1 MNIDDNLI
9 NHLSNLAK
17 LSFEGD
23 NREALKKD
31 LEKIIGFMNQ
41 LNTLETTNVE
51 PLVFMTDEVNR
62 LRVDEAH
69 LEISKNEALKNGP
82 NHDSDYFRI
91 PKVKGKHNN

>member
-9 NHLSNLAK
+9 DHLCNLAK

-41 LNTLETTNVE
+41 LNTLDTTNVE

-62 LRVDEAH
+62 LRKDEAQ
-69 LEISKNEALKNGP
+69 LEISKNDALKNGP
-82 NHDSDYFRI
+82 KHDSDYFRI

>member
-23 NREALKKD
+23 NREVLKKD

-41 LNTLETTNVE
+41 LNTLDTTDVE

-69 LEISKNEALKNGP
+69 LEISKNDALKNGP
-82 NHDSDYFRI
+82 KHDSDYFRI

>member
-17 LSFEGD
+17 LSFEGS

-41 LNTLETTNVE
+41 LNTLDTTDVE

-62 LRVDEAH
+62 LRVDETH
-69 LEISKNEALKNGP
+69 MEISKNDALKNGP
-82 NHDSDYFRI
+82 KHDSDYFRI

>member
-1 MNIDDNLI
+1 MKIDDNLI

-23 NREALKKD
+23 SREALKKD

-41 LNTLETTNVE
+41 LNCVDTDAVK

-62 LRVDEAH
+62 LRTDNV
-69 LEISKNEALKNGP
+69 LMEISKNDALKNGP
-82 NHDSDYFRI
+82 KHDSDYFRI

>member
-41 LNTLETTNVE
+41 LNTLDTTNVQ

>member
-62 LRVDEAH
+62 LRVDEVH
-69 LEISKNEALKNGP
+69 LEISKNDALKNGP
-82 NHDSDYFRI
+82 KHDSDYFRI

>member
-17 LSFEGD
+17 LSFEGS

-41 LNTLETTNVE
+41 LTQIQVIQL
-51 PLVFMTDEVNR
+51 LM
-62 LRVDEAH
+62 
-69 LEISKNEALKNGP
+69 
-82 NHDSDYFRI
+82 
-91 PKVKGKHNN
+91 